1 MKRSGLGCVCER
13 FFTYLDIIID
23 CVAGEVRLRPPVVE
37 VCAVHKAPRALQRSP
52 ICATGR
58 GVLSVVPT
66 PACLMGTGNARGG
79 RGSRKAGELAT
90 EGRRGGESAWSE
102 RGQGGRWACAP
113 AWPQLQAGAA
123 VSCPMIRGQ
132 DEPIP
137 AFESQPAHIKREL
150 GEGRDASA
158 ARRACASGNES
169 GRACR
174 RAAMPEAARPALR
187 IGLPRHVG
195 RCSGRRTS
203 LLGSLRSLSA
213 DKKFAGRFLGFWT
226 HHRVYRRS
234 VPHGLRSGI

>member
-1 MKRSGLGCVCER
+1 MKRSGLGGVCER

-90 EGRRGGESAWSE
+90 EGRRGGGISMVREGS
-102 RGQGGRWACAP
+102 RRQVGVRACMP
-113 AWPQLQAGAA
+113 AAA
-123 VSCPMIRGQ
+123 DWRCGLMSKMTRGQ

-203 LLGSLRSLSA
+203 LLGSLRSLST
-213 DKKFAGRFLGFWT
+213 DKKFEGRFLGFGT
-226 HHRVYRRS
+226 HHRV
-234 VPHGLRSGI
+234 

>member
-1 MKRSGLGCVCER
+1 M
-13 FFTYLDIIID
+13 
-23 CVAGEVRLRPPVVE
+23 
-37 VCAVHKAPRALQRSP
+37 
-52 ICATGR
+52 
-58 GVLSVVPT
+58 
-66 PACLMGTGNARGG
+66 RGG
-79 RGSRKAGELAT
+79 AGGRAKLASWP
-90 EGRRGGESAWSE
+90 RRDAAGGESAWSE

-113 AWPQLQAGAA
+113 ACPQLQAGAA

-195 RCSGRRTS
+195 RCSGRRKS
-203 LLGSLRSLSA
+203 LLGSLRSLLA
-213 DKKFAGRFLGFWT
+213 DKKFKGRFLGFWT
-226 HHRVYRRS
+226 HHRVYS
-234 VPHGLRSGI
+234 WCCSAPCGVQHGPAS